1 MSSPNRTAPL
11 SLSFDPEPVLF
22 TGEWGGTARAISV
35 AHRLIEHR
43 AGRSLNRRDAIAFV
57 YENAA
62 HFIEEA
68 KHLCV
73 GPAARSLL
81 VKLDIVHEEA
91 SAVAA

>member
-1 MSSPNRTAPL
+1 MSLPSRNAAL

-43 AGRSLNRRDAIAFV
+43 AGRSLDRRDAIAFV
-57 YENAA
+57 YENAT

-73 GPAARSLL
+73 GPAARNLL
-81 VKLDIVHEEA
+81 VKLELTHDEP